1 MNIRFM
7 ISAVYSVATLCG
19 SVSELPE
26 KMVQKETFI
35 GPVYRECEEA
45 AEKTDSVKNVI
56 LSNLYLPGFDVNSDG
71 VFDEKDTVQIN
82 ETRRQKQ
89 LEAEEAAKK
98 AEEEKKAAEEAA
110 RIEAEQAAVTEP
122 AVTEP
127 EVTETEV
134 TEPEVTETEAAE
146 PQPEQ
151 TEAVTE
157 PEVTEEPSA
166 PVLPEPKQRNG
177 VDISGW
183 QGKVDFDRLH
193 NDGVEFVMIKAGEGT
208 RVSDTFYEY
217 IEGAKAAGINCG
229 VYWFS
234 KATSYSEAIAEAEA
248 CLEVISEYQLEF
260 PVACDYEYTAI
271 NNLSNPLRYDKEAL
285 TDAILGFLR
294 TIERGG
300 YYSMLYT
307 NADFSTRYLERSRIT
322 DEFDIWCAGYNTSG
336 PGLPCGIWQYSE
348 KGRKDG
354 IDILKNNSGYV
365 DLDIAYKDYPEIM
378 KALHINGF

>member
-1 MNIRFM
+1 MNIRFV

-26 KMVQKETFI
+26 KIVQKETFI

-45 AEKTDSVKNVI
+45 AEKTDAVKNAI

-71 VFDEKDTVQIN
+71 AFDEADSLQIN
-82 ETRRQKQ
+82 ETRKQKKI
-89 LEAEEAAKK
+89 EAEEAAKK

-110 RIEAEQAAVTEP
+110 RIAAEQAAVTEP

-127 EVTETEV
+127 EVTETEA
-134 TEPEVTETEAAE
+134 TEPEVTEV
-146 PQPEQ
+146 QPEQ

-157 PEVTEEPSA
+157 PEVTEEPFA
-166 PVLPEPKQRNG
+166 PVLPAPKQRYG

-183 QGKVDFDRLH
+183 QGKVDFDRLR
-193 NDGVEFVMIKAGEGT
+193 NDGVEFVIIKAGEGT

-217 IEGAKAAGINCG
+217 IEGAKAAGLNCG

-234 KATSYSEAIAEAEA
+234 KATSYDEAIEEAEA
-248 CLEVISEYQLEF
+248 CLEVVSDYQLEF

-271 NNLSNPLRYDKEAL
+271 NNYSNPLRYDKAAL

-307 NADFSTRYLERSRIT
+307 NTDFSTRYLERSRIT
-322 DEFDIWCAGYNTSG
+322 EEFDIWCAGYNTSG

>member
-1 MNIRFM
+1 MNIRFV

-26 KMVQKETFI
+26 KIVQKETFI

-45 AEKTDSVKNVI
+45 AEKTDAVKNAI

-71 VFDEKDTVQIN
+71 AFDETDSLQIN
-82 ETRRQKQ
+82 ETRKQKKI
-89 LEAEEAAKK
+89 EAEEAAKK
-98 AEEEKKAAEEAA
+98 AEEEKNAAEEAA
-110 RIEAEQAAVTEP
+110 RIAAEQAAVTEP

-127 EVTETEV
+127 EVTETEA
-134 TEPEVTETEAAE
+134 TEPEVTEV
-146 PQPEQ
+146 QPEQ

-166 PVLPEPKQRNG
+166 PVLPGPKQRNG

-183 QGKVDFDRLH
+183 QGKVDFDRLRD
-193 NDGVEFVMIKAGEGT
+193 DGVEFVIIKAGEGT

-217 IEGAKAAGINCG
+217 IEGAKAAGLNCG

-234 KATSYSEAIAEAEA
+234 KATSYDEAIEEAEA
-248 CLEVISEYQLEF
+248 CLEVVSDYQLEF

-271 NNLSNPLRYDKEAL
+271 NNYSNPLRYDKAAL

-307 NADFSTRYLERSRIT
+307 NTDFSTRYLERSRIT
-322 DEFDIWCAGYNTSG
+322 EEFDIWCAGYNTSG
-336 PGLPCGIWQYSE
+336 PGLSCGIWQYSE

-354 IDILKNNSGYV
+354 IDILNRNSGYV

>member
-1 MNIRFM
+1 MNIRFV

-19 SVSELPE
+19 SASGLPE

-45 AEKTDSVKNVI
+45 AEKTDTVKNTI

-71 VFDEKDTVQIN
+71 VFDEADLLQIN
-82 ETRRQKQ
+82 ETRRQKKI
-89 LEAEEAAKK
+89 EAEEAAKK

-110 RIEAEQAAVTEP
+110 RIAAEQAAVTEP

-127 EVTETEV
+127 EVTETEA
-134 TEPEVTETEAAE
+134 TEPEVTEV
-146 PQPEQ
+146 QPEQ

-157 PEVTEEPSA
+157 PEVTEEPST
-166 PVLPEPKQRNG
+166 PVLPGPKQRNG
-177 VDISGW
+177 VDISAW
-183 QGKVDFDRLH
+183 QGKVDFDRLRD
-193 NDGVEFVMIKAGEGT
+193 DGVEFVMIKAGEGT

-217 IEGAKAAGINCG
+217 IEGAKAAGLNCG

-234 KATSYSEAIAEAEA
+234 KATSYDEAIEEAEA
-248 CLEVISEYQLEF
+248 CLEVVSDYQLEF

-271 NNLSNPLRYDKEAL
+271 NNYSNPLRYDKATL

-307 NADFSTRYLERSRIT
+307 NTDFSTRYLERSRIT
-322 DEFDIWCAGYNTSG
+322 EEFDIWCAGYNTSG
-336 PGLPCGIWQYSE
+336 PGLSCGIWQYSE

-354 IDILKNNSGYV
+354 IDILGRNSGYV

>member
-1 MNIRFM
+1 MNIRFV

-26 KMVQKETFI
+26 KIVQKETFI

-45 AEKTDSVKNVI
+45 AEKTDAVKNAI

-71 VFDEKDTVQIN
+71 AFDETDSLQIN
-82 ETRRQKQ
+82 ETRKQKKI
-89 LEAEEAAKK
+89 EAEEAAKK

-110 RIEAEQAAVTEP
+110 RIAAEQAAVTEP

-134 TEPEVTETEAAE
+134 TEPEVTEV
-146 PQPEQ
+146 QPEQ

-157 PEVTEEPSA
+157 PEVTEEPLA
-166 PVLPEPKQRNG
+166 PVLPAPKQRNG

-183 QGKVDFDRLH
+183 QGKVDFDRLRD
-193 NDGVEFVMIKAGEGT
+193 DGVEFVIIKAGEGT

-217 IEGAKAAGINCG
+217 IEGAKAAGLNCG

-234 KATSYSEAIAEAEA
+234 KATSYDEAIEEAEA
-248 CLEVISEYQLEF
+248 CLEVVSDYQLEF

-271 NNLSNPLRYDKEAL
+271 NNYSNPLRYDKAAL

-307 NADFSTRYLERSRIT
+307 NTDFSTRYLERSRIT
-322 DEFDIWCAGYNTSG
+322 EEFDIWCAGYNTSG
-336 PGLPCGIWQYSE
+336 PGLSCGIWQYSE

-354 IDILKNNSGYV
+354 IDILKQNSGYV
-365 DLDIAYKDYPEIM
+365 DLDISYKDYPEIM

>member
-1 MNIRFM
+1 MNIRFV

-26 KMVQKETFI
+26 KIVQKETFI

-45 AEKTDSVKNVI
+45 AEKTDAVKNAI

-71 VFDEKDTVQIN
+71 AFDETDSLQIN
-82 ETRRQKQ
+82 ETRKQKKI
-89 LEAEEAAKK
+89 EAEEAAKK

-110 RIEAEQAAVTEP
+110 RIAAEQAAVTEP

-134 TEPEVTETEAAE
+134 TEPEVTE

-157 PEVTEEPSA
+157 PEVTEEPLT
-166 PVLPEPKQRNG
+166 PVLPAPKQRNG

-183 QGKVDFDRLH
+183 QGKVDFDRLR
-193 NDGVEFVMIKAGEGT
+193 NDGVEFVIIKAGEGT

-217 IEGAKAAGINCG
+217 IEGAKAAGLNCG

-234 KATSYSEAIAEAEA
+234 KATSYDEAIEEAEA
-248 CLEVISEYQLEF
+248 CLEVVSDYQLEF

-271 NNLSNPLRYDKEAL
+271 NNYSNPLRYDKAAL

-307 NADFSTRYLERSRIT
+307 NTDFSTRYLERSRIT
-322 DEFDIWCAGYNTSG
+322 EEFDIWCAGYNTSG
-336 PGLPCGIWQYSE
+336 PGLSCGIWQYSE

-354 IDILKNNSGYV
+354 IDILNRNSGYV

>member
-1 MNIRFM
+1 MNIRFV

-26 KMVQKETFI
+26 KIVQKETFI

-45 AEKTDSVKNVI
+45 AEKTDAVKNAI

-71 VFDEKDTVQIN
+71 AFDETDSLQIN
-82 ETRRQKQ
+82 ETRKQKKI
-89 LEAEEAAKK
+89 EAEEAAKK

-110 RIEAEQAAVTEP
+110 RIAAEQAAVTEP

-127 EVTETEV
+127 EVTETEA
-134 TEPEVTETEAAE
+134 TEPEVTEV
-146 PQPEQ
+146 QPEQ

-157 PEVTEEPSA
+157 PEVTEEPLT
-166 PVLPEPKQRNG
+166 PVLPAPKQRNG

-183 QGKVDFDRLH
+183 QGKVDFDRLR
-193 NDGVEFVMIKAGEGT
+193 NDGVEFVIIKAGEGT

-217 IEGAKAAGINCG
+217 IEGAKAAGLNCG

-234 KATSYSEAIAEAEA
+234 KATSYDEAIEEAEA
-248 CLEVISEYQLEF
+248 CLEVVSDYQLEF

-271 NNLSNPLRYDKEAL
+271 NNYSNPLRYDKAAL

-307 NADFSTRYLERSRIT
+307 NTDFSTRYLERSRIT
-322 DEFDIWCAGYNTSG
+322 EEFDIWCAGYNTSG
-336 PGLPCGIWQYSE
+336 PGLSCGIWQYSE

-354 IDILKNNSGYV
+354 IDILNNNSGYV

>member
-1 MNIRFM
+1 MNIRFV

-26 KMVQKETFI
+26 KIVQKETFI

-45 AEKTDSVKNVI
+45 AEKTDAVKNAI

-71 VFDEKDTVQIN
+71 AFDEADSLQIN
-82 ETRRQKQ
+82 ETRKQKKI
-89 LEAEEAAKK
+89 EAEEAAKK

-110 RIEAEQAAVTEP
+110 RIAAEQAAVTEP
-122 AVTEP
+122 AA
-127 EVTETEV
+127 
-134 TEPEVTETEAAE
+134 TEPEVTETEATE
-146 PQPEQ
+146 PEVTEVQPEQ

-166 PVLPEPKQRNG
+166 PVLPGPKQRNG

-183 QGKVDFDRLH
+183 QGKVDFDRLR
-193 NDGVEFVMIKAGEGT
+193 NDGVEFVIIKAGEGT

-217 IEGAKAAGINCG
+217 IEGAKAAGLNCG

-234 KATSYSEAIAEAEA
+234 KATSYDEAIEEAEA
-248 CLEVISEYQLEF
+248 CLEVVSDYQLEF

-271 NNLSNPLRYDKEAL
+271 NNYSNPLRYDKAAL

-307 NADFSTRYLERSRIT
+307 NTDFSTRYLERSRIT
-322 DEFDIWCAGYNTSG
+322 EEFDIWCAGYNTSG

>member
-1 MNIRFM
+1 MNIRFV

-26 KMVQKETFI
+26 KIVQKETFI

-45 AEKTDSVKNVI
+45 AEKTDAVKNAI

-71 VFDEKDTVQIN
+71 AFDETDSLQIN
-82 ETRRQKQ
+82 ETRKQKKI
-89 LEAEEAAKK
+89 EAEEAAKK

-110 RIEAEQAAVTEP
+110 RIAAEQAAVTEP

-127 EVTETEV
+127 EVTETEA
-134 TEPEVTETEAAE
+134 TEPEVTEV
-146 PQPEQ
+146 QPEQ

-166 PVLPEPKQRNG
+166 PVLPGPKQRNG

-183 QGKVDFDRLH
+183 QGKVDFDRLR
-193 NDGVEFVMIKAGEGT
+193 NDGVEFVIIKAGEGT

-217 IEGAKAAGINCG
+217 IEGAKAAGLNCG

-234 KATSYSEAIAEAEA
+234 KATSYDEAIEEAEA
-248 CLEVISEYQLEF
+248 CLEVVSDYQLEF

-271 NNLSNPLRYDKEAL
+271 NNYSNPLRYDKAAL

-307 NADFSTRYLERSRIT
+307 NTDFSTRYLERSRIT
-322 DEFDIWCAGYNTSG
+322 EEFDIWCAGYNTSG
-336 PGLPCGIWQYSE
+336 PGLSCGIWQYSE

-354 IDILKNNSGYV
+354 IDILKQNSGYV
-365 DLDIAYKDYPEIM
+365 DLDISYKDYPEIM